1 MAGGLGDETLPH
13 LPWQEFSFGI
23 IVSGPE
29 EMRKWVRMFLKYG
42 VDSIKLNLSGD
53 NFVPGARR
61 RHDVD
66 ERRGSRRRGVA
77 RRTCAASA

>member
-1 MAGGLGDETLPH
+1 M

-53 NFVPGARR
+53 NFVPGARCR
-61 RHDVD
+61 
-66 ERRGSRRRGVA
+66 RRRG
-77 RRTCAASA
+77 